1 MRVTVEELRQV
12 LNNKYTTMPHAL
24 RTALGFIKQEAYY
37 NALVNKLVIINKA
50 HKQDYTTMLE
60 AFIEYYKEYFTNTYY
75 CHDKDTTVR
84 FLVGVFNLSDI
95 SRTVMINIA
104 RNIILPEPTL
114 ARNDKL
120 VEQEPIKVVPRQTNN
135 DEQVPINRTSQHMQR
150 MRDAKE
156 RKRIERLKAEGKL

>member
-1 MRVTVEELRQV
+1 
-12 LNNKYTTMPHAL
+12 
-24 RTALGFIKQEAYY
+24 
-37 NALVNKLVIINKA
+37 
-50 HKQDYTTMLE
+50 
-60 AFIEYYKEYFTNTYY
+60 
-75 CHDKDTTVR
+75 
-84 FLVGVFNLSDI
+84 
-95 SRTVMINIA
+95 MINIA

-135 DEQVPINRTSQHMQR
+135 DKQVPINRTSQHMQR